1 MKPSLSTRLP
11 LIVGTWITV
20 AVTLLGCGI
29 AILRPKAVAKVS
41 PLTPAAQMA
50 LQPNCQTVATDPQ
63 PPLNVRS
70 EPNATSS
77 QNIIGTVRNGTL
89 LTVVTAEPGWLKI
102 THPLSGWVY
111 ESLTFTRCTAA
122 NVPPMSVE
130 HHPTLGILDSA
141 DDYFR
146 AGDLQAA
153 LSLLQS
159 VPPTDMTYP
168 KAQVAYQ
175 VMTEQWHQGNLA
187 YQAAQAASATG
198 QWQAVLRQVPKVPDV
213 RYWREKMAPLVKRAI
228 VNQNRSVPM
237 T

>member
-1 MKPSLSTRLP
+1 MEPSRSTRLL
-11 LIVGTWITV
+11 LIIGTWITV

-29 AILRPKAVAKVS
+29 AIFRPKAVAKVS
-41 PLTPAAQMA
+41 TLTSTDQLA

-77 QNIIGTVRNGTL
+77 QNIVGTIRNGTP
-89 LTVVTAEPGWLKI
+89 LTVVTAEAGWLKI
-102 THPLSGWVY
+102 NHPLSGWVY
-111 ESLTFTRCTAA
+111 QSLTFTRCPAA
-122 NVPPMSVE
+122 NVLPLAAE
-130 HHPTLGILDSA
+130 RHPTLGVLDSA
-141 DDYFR
+141 DDRFR

-175 VMTEQWHQGNLA
+175 VMTEQWRQGNLA
-187 YQAAQAASATG
+187 YQTAQAASATG
-198 QWQAVLRQVPKVPDV
+198 QWQTVLRQVPKVPDV

-228 VNQNRSVPM
+228 VNQNTLSQ
-237 T
+237 